1 MEPAPNL
8 VLIFV
13 CTMALL
19 LVVGLI
25 DWYFGG

>member
-13 CTMALL
+13 CTMSLL
-19 LVVGLI
+19 LAVGLI
-25 DWYFGG
+25 DWYFGD